1 MLTEFLL
8 KFLQHGIRQSSLY
21 FKDTVGDRDD
31 RVLLAGIL
39 I

>member
-8 KFLQHGIRQSSLY
+8 KFLQHSVRQISLY

-31 RVLLAGIL
+31 RVLLTGVL

>member
-1 MLTEFLL
+1 MLTDYLL
-8 KFLQHGIRQSSLY
+8 KFLQHGIRQISLY

-31 RVLLAGIL
+31 IVLFTGIL